1 MFAGIPLATPD
12 QLPQDYMRMLLHGP
26 QGSGKTTLA
35 STIAQIGHG
44 DADPLG
50 FSGQGKGGDC
60 QQQHRKEG

>member
-1 MFAGIPLATPD
+1 MDAHVRADDAP
-12 QLPQDYMRMLLHGP
+12 
-26 QGSGKTTLA
+26 GSIFHTTCNA
-35 STIAQIGHG
+35 HEKRIAQIGHG